1 MATVT
6 RKERDDKR
14 KRREILAAAMAMFAE
29 GGFHNTTM
37 AQISKA
43 AQYPLGTIY
52 KYFPGKKEMYHDLV
66 IERVHGLGHILND
79 IASKTDLTVTDR
91 LLAALKAQARFY
103 RDNQEVVKIYISERS
118 NIDSVGMPQ
127 LNERVN
133 RLHERMVLL
142 FKEMFDQGIR
152 KQEFKSYPS
161 RDMAELFADIVHSAA
176 WSGMFRTEDTDKT
189 DQRLS
194 MIFEMFT
201 TGIQNTAQPNNVHAL
216 TGTTKK

>member
-1 MATVT
+1 MAQLT
-6 RKERDDKR
+6 RKERDDNR
-14 KRREILAAAMAMFAE
+14 KRQEILTAALEMFAE

-66 IERVHGLGHILND
+66 IDRVHELGRILYD
-79 IASKTDLTVTDR
+79 IAQKKEMAVTDR

-103 RDNQEVVKIYISERS
+103 RDNQDVVKIYISERS

-133 RLHERMVLL
+133 RLHERMVQL
-142 FKEMFDQGIR
+142 FEQVFDQGIR
-152 KQEFKSYPS
+152 KEVFKAYPA

-176 WSGMFRTEDTDKT
+176 WSCLFREEDTDT
-189 DQRLS
+189 SDRRLS

-201 TGIQNTAQPNNVHAL
+201 TGI
-216 TGTTKK
+216 KK

>member
-1 MATVT
+1 MASLT

-14 KRREILAAAMAMFAE
+14 KRREILAAALAVFAE

-37 AQISKA
+37 ARISKA

-66 IERVHGLGHILND
+66 IERVHELGRILYD
-79 IASKTDLTVTDR
+79 ISRKQDLSVTDR

-103 RDNQEVVKIYISERS
+103 RDNRDVVKIYISERS

-133 RLHERMVLL
+133 RLHERMVKL
-142 FKEMFDQGIR
+142 FETLFDQGI
-152 KQEFKSYPS
+152 QDGVFKSFPA
-161 RDMAELFADIVHSAA
+161 RDMAELFADIVHSAS
-176 WSGMFRTEDTDKT
+176 WSGLFRDEDTAAADR
-189 DQRLS
+189 RLS
-194 MIFEMFT
+194 MIFDMVAF
-201 TGIQNTAQPNNVHAL
+201 GI
-216 TGTTKK
+216 KKQSATEQTR

>member
-1 MATVT
+1 MVALT
-6 RKERDDKR
+6 RKERDDIR
-14 KRREILAAAMAMFAE
+14 KRQEILEAAMEIFAR

-43 AQYPLGTIY
+43 SQYPLGTIY

-66 IERVHGLGHILND
+66 IGRVHELGHILYD
-79 IASKTDLTVTDR
+79 ISRDEDLDAKAR

-103 RDNQEVVKIYISERS
+103 KANREVVKIYISERS
-118 NIDSVGMPQ
+118 NIDAVGMPK

-142 FKEMFDQGIR
+142 FKDMFDEGIR
-152 KQEFKSYPS
+152 IGLFKSYPS

-176 WSGMFRTEDTDKT
+176 WSTLFREEDEAGME
-189 DQRLS
+189 QRLS
-194 MIFEMFT
+194 MIFDMFT
-201 TGIQNTAQPNNVHAL
+201 NGI
-216 TGTTKK
+216 TK